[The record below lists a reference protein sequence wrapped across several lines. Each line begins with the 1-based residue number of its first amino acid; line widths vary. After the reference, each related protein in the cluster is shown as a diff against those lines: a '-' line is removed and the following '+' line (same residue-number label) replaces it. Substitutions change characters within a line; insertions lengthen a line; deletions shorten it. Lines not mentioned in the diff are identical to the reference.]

1 MIQNGLFMTLT
12 YGLNN
17 LFLENL
23 AEDKNRK
30 SSEFNITLIMIL
42 KFSSELAFKN
52 GYFDTWANAWAK
64 INMVIIQN
72 ECIKLPITSG
82 IQWKAYLHIIQ
93 RILMESMRPPRLI
106 LT

>member
-1 MIQNGLFMTLT
+1 MTRNGLFMTLID
-12 YGLNN
+12 GLNN
-17 LFLENL
+17 LFLEDL

-64 INMVIIQN
+64 LHMVIIQN
-72 ECIKLPITSG
+72 EYI
-82 IQWKAYLHIIQ
+82 
-93 RILMESMRPPRLI
+93 E
-106 LT
+106 